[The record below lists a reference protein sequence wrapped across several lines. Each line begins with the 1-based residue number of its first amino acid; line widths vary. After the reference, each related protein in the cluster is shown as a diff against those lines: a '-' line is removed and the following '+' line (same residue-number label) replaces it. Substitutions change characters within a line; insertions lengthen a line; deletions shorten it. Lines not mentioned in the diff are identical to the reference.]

1 MTLEHSTAMTLRVC
15 VILGIALMAVGLAMS
30 MAGMG
35 DGVLYAGILVLIASP
50 FVGVVVTFASLVRLK
65 DWYWAGIAA
74 VLLCITAAGAAF
86 AML

>member
-1 MTLEHSTAMTLRVC
+1 MTLEHSTAVTLRAC
-15 VILGIALMAVGLAMS
+15 VVMGIALMAVGLAMS

-35 DGVLYAGILVLIASP
+35 DGALYAGILVLIASP

-65 DWYWAGIAA
+65 DWYWATIAA
-74 VLLCITAAGAAF
+74 VLLCITAAGAAL